1 MIRNMI
7 RNSFAAAAAL
17 LVSAAAI
24 LPAAA
29 ETAPPDNAGGRY
41 MFEKQDGGQGS
52 APGGAYVRLDT
63 QTGEVALC
71 SQRAI
76 GWACEAA
83 PEDRA
88 VLESEI
94 ARLRAENGALKKE
107 LLSHNLPLPSGAAA
121 EAPAASSN
129 QIVVPLPSNADI
141 DRVVAMVGQVW
152 HRFVEAVQQAQK
164 QVFNKS

>member
-1 MIRNMI
+1 MI
-7 RNSFAAAAAL
+7 RNSIAASAAAL

-41 MFEKQDGGQGS
+41 MFEKQTGGQDSVQGT
-52 APGGAYVRLDT
+52 AYVRLDT

-76 GWACEAA
+76 GWACEVA

-88 VLESEI
+88 VLEGEI

-107 LLSHNLPLPSGAAA
+107 LLSRGLPLPAGAAA
-121 EAPAASSN
+121 EAPGASNN
-129 QIVVPLPSNADI
+129 QLVVPLPSNADI
-141 DRVVAMVGQVW
+141 DRMVAMVDQVW

-164 QVFNKS
+164 QVLNKS

>member
-1 MIRNMI
+1 MVRNKV
-7 RNSFAAAAAL
+7 RNGTAAAATAL
-17 LVSAAAI
+17 FAVATI
-24 LPAAA
+24 MPAAA
-29 ETAPPDNAGGRY
+29 QTAPPDNAGGRY
-41 MFEKQDGGQGS
+41 LFEKQGDGQGS
-52 APGGAYVRLDT
+52 GPGAAYLRLDT
-63 QTGEVALC
+63 KTGEVALC
-71 SQRAI
+71 SPRAV

-107 LLSHNLPLPSGAAA
+107 LLSHNLPLPPDAAA

-141 DRVVAMVGQVW
+141 DRVVAMVGQAW
-152 HRFVEAVQQAQK
+152 RRFVEAVQRAQK

>member
-1 MIRNMI
+1 MIRYI
-7 RNSFAAAAAL
+7 LVAAAGAMSLCAMA
-17 LVSAAAI
+17 VM
-24 LPAAA
+24 PAAG
-29 ETAPPDNAGGRY
+29 ETAPDTAGGRY
-41 MFEKQDGGQGS
+41 MFEKQAGS
-52 APGGAYVRLDT
+52 EVSGYVRLDT

-83 PEDRA
+83 PEDRT
-88 VLESEI
+88 VLENEI

-107 LLSHNLPLPSGAAA
+107 LLAHGLELPAGANP
-121 EAPAASSN
+121 EPAAQSN
-129 QIVVPLPSNADI
+129 QIVVPLPSNAEI

-152 HRFVEAVQQAQK
+152 HRFVEAIQQAQK